1 MRLKDAQVD
10 FIAADLREK
19 GIAYDPLHEDLTDH
33 ICSEVEGLMAEGQN
47 FMDAYLTV
55 VAKFEKRGF
64 ESLDRETTTMLSAAN
79 ILRSFFT
86 TGLRLFRR
94 NLGYSLIRV
103 LGLALGIAVFFLAL
117 IYSNYQR
124 SFDRFHAD
132 ADEIYRLGRNIDRGP
147 VAVTAFPLVPALRA
161 DYVDY
166 EFTRF
171 FKDRSNTL
179 FRLGN
184 EAFFEEKMIWADAW
198 FLRFFD
204 FEGFRGNA
212 DTALSEPFTVVL
224 TSEMGRK
231 YFGREPELG
240 ELIDFRW
247 NGKFYPLKITG
258 IIPKWPENMHIQF
271 EALVSFKTSETVF
284 PGDISNGWN
293 MNYCYSYV
301 KLPEQANPGQ
311 FESTFAGFV
320 NKYVSDQDH
329 DTETYLGFLQ
339 PLKSIHTEPE
349 ILANYTETINPDYPK
364 MGVAIGLLVLLITSV
379 NFITLT
385 VAQFHSRTREM
396 GIRKAVGANRR
407 QVIFQLVFE
416 TFLLILGSF
425 LIGLGLVYANIGF
438 VNDFMQTRLV
448 FSMLYLPEMLIFIP
462 LFILVMTLVTGL
474 YPAVVFS
481 EQNIMDTISAKK
493 RRVNLSFRKGLLTS
507 QFLMAAVLISF
518 ASVIYSQL
526 DFMSN
531 QATGYDRDQI
541 IYTPHGRS
549 IRYEPEVFKTMAMSN
564 PNIEKVSLSFYKP
577 TDIMGNKISVQSKN
591 AEPLEIAATS
601 IDEDFFETFNI
612 EMISGTNFS
621 KEGMDMEKAFIL
633 NESAV
638 ALLGLENPLDEVLK
652 TEFSTGNPNM
662 PIEQREGRIIGV
674 VKDVHFESLHHP
686 IKPTIFLVKPYW
698 YFFIN
703 IKVNALNMDESLAH
717 LEQTWNQLFPDEPFE
732 YDFLDREFARQYE
745 SENRTARAL
754 IAMALLAVLTACF
767 GLFSYMKFVAQ
778 QKVKEVSVRKVLGAN
793 LSHLTRIFSR
803 EFVTAVLLANVFSW
817 PVSYYLSS
825 KWLQSFAYRIDFSL
839 EPFYLTLGLLLMLAM
854 LTVLQELIKMIR
866 LNPSKTLRYD

>member
-10 FIAADLREK
+10 FIASNLRER
-19 GIAYDPLHEDLTDH
+19 GIAFDPLHEDLTDH
-33 ICSEVEGLMAEGQN
+33 ICSEVEALMADGQG
-47 FMDAYLTV
+47 FMDAYLSV
-55 VAKFEKRGF
+55 VVKFEKRGF
-64 ESLDRETTTMLSAAN
+64 ASLDRETTAILSAAN

-103 LGLALGIAVFFLAL
+103 LGLAVGIAVFFLAL
-117 IYSNYQR
+117 IYSSYQR
-124 SFDRFHAD
+124 SFDNFHID
-132 ADEIYRLGRNIDRGP
+132 ADQIYRLGRKTDRGRI
-147 VAVTAFPLVPALRA
+147 AVTAFPLVPALRA

-179 FRLGN
+179 FRF
-184 EAFFEEKMIWADAW
+184 EEKAFFEEKMIWADAW

-204 FEGFRGNA
+204 FEGFQGNPE
-212 DTALSEPFTVVL
+212 TALAEPFTVVL

-231 YFGREPELG
+231 YFGRNPELG

-247 NGKFYPLKITG
+247 NGKYYPLKITG
-258 IIPKWPENMHIQF
+258 IIPEWPENMHIEF
-271 EALVSFKTSETVF
+271 EALVSFTTGERVF
-284 PGDISNGWN
+284 PGGITDGWN

-301 KLPEQANPGQ
+301 KLPEDSGLQQ
-311 FESTFAGFV
+311 FESTFASFV
-320 NKYVSDQDH
+320 NKHVADKENAS
-329 DTETYLGFLQ
+329 EAYLGFLQ
-339 PLKSIHTEPE
+339 PLQSIHTEPE
-349 ILANYTETINPDYPK
+349 ILADYTETINPDYPK
-364 MGVAIGLLVLLITSV
+364 MGMVIGLLVLLITSV

-425 LIGLGLVYANIGF
+425 LIGLTLVYGSIEF
-438 VNDFMQTRLV
+438 VNDFMRTGLA
-448 FSMLYLPEMLIFIP
+448 FSMIYLPEMLIFIP
-462 LFILVMTLVTGL
+462 LFILLMTLITGL

-481 EQNIMDTISAKK
+481 EQNIMDTITAKK
-493 RRVNLSFRKGLLTS
+493 RRVNLSFRKVLLTS

-518 ASVIYSQL
+518 ASIIYSQL
-526 DFMSN
+526 DFMNN
-531 QATGYDRDQI
+531 QAPGYDREQI
-541 IYTPHGRS
+541 VYIPHGRS
-549 IRYEPEVFKTMAMSN
+549 IRYEPDVFKALAQSS
-564 PNIEKVSLSFYKP
+564 PNVENVSLSFYKP
-577 TDIMGNKISVQSKN
+577 TDIMGNKIAVRLQN
-591 AEPLEIAATS
+591 EEPLEIAATS

-612 EMISGTNFS
+612 EMVSGANFS
-621 KEGMDMEKAFIL
+621 KEGMDMEKVFIL

-638 ALLGLENPLDEVLK
+638 ALLGLDNPLDQVLK
-652 TEFSTGNPNM
+652 TEFSTGDPNM

-703 IKVNALNMDESLAH
+703 VKVNAQNMDKALAH
-717 LEQTWNQLFPDEPFE
+717 LEQSWLELFPDEPFE
-732 YDFLDREFARQYE
+732 YDFLDQEFARQYE

-754 IAMALLAVLTACF
+754 IAMASLAVLTACF
-767 GLFSYMKFVAQ
+767 GLFGYMKFVAQ
-778 QKVKEVSVRKVLGAN
+778 QKVKEVSVRKVLGAS
-793 LSHLTRIFSR
+793 LSQVASLFSK
-803 EFVTAVLLANVFSW
+803 EFVMAVLIANVLSW
-817 PVSYYLSS
+817 PVIYYLSS
-825 KWLQSFAYRIDFSL
+825 QWLQSFAYRIDFSIK
-839 EPFYLTLGLLLMLAM
+839 PFYLTLGLLLMLAT
-854 LTVLQELIKMIR
+854 LTVLQELIKMTR